1 MIYKYIGSLF
11 VKQIPNPIYLLVKLM
26 KVKDKRFNA
35 LKTYIDSGEIKAFSE
50 IFEIVPK
57 AVFVNETGINFVR
70 LTEKI
75 KNPEKFTV
83 KEILVYAQ
91 LINVDSRKLY
101 DLIIKTLEKKP
112 STKK

>member
-1 MIYKYIGSLF
+1 
-11 VKQIPNPIYLLVKLM
+11 M

-57 AVFVNETGINFVR
+57 VVFVKETGINFVR

-83 KEILVYAQ
+83 KEILAYSQ
-91 LINVDSRKLY
+91 LINIDSRKLY
-101 DLIIKTLEKKP
+101 DLIVKAIEKKP
-112 STKK
+112 TGKK